1 MLVVYG
7 FTANM
12 AQSMETQTGI
22 WMMMSFTLAAGVF
35 LYVIFFIFYQLSD
48 PYMIKITN
56 ELAKRRLKE
65 NTMDELYARCRC

>member
-1 MLVVYG
+1 MLVLYG
-7 FTANM
+7 FEANM

-22 WMMMSFTLAAGVF
+22 RLMMSFTLAAGAF
-35 LYVIFFIFYQLSD
+35 LYAIFFIFYQLTD